1 MQRHRLTDE
10 QWNRIEP
17 LVPGKDGDPGRH
29 GKDNRLF
36 VEAVLWLAKT
46 GAPWRD
52 LPNECGNWNSIFRR
66 FSRWTKRG
74 VWHRLLQALSDDPDF
89 ENVSIDAT
97 IIRAHQH
104 SAGGKGGFSIRR
116 SAGPAAD

>member
-46 GAPWRD
+46 EAPWRD

>member
-1 MQRHRLTDE
+1 MQRHCLKDE
-10 QWNRIEP
+10 QWLRIEP

-29 GKDNRLF
+29 GRNNRLF
-36 VEAVLWLAKT
+36 VESVLWLAKT

-52 LPNECGNWNSIFRR
+52 LPNEFGNWNSVFRR
-66 FSRWTKRG
+66 FSRWAKRG
-74 VWHRLLQALSDDPDF
+74 VWHRLLHALSDDPDF
-89 ENVSIDAT
+89 ENVSIDGT
-97 IIRAHQH
+97 IVREHQH